1 MPQSSRS
8 SPATLT
14 PELKQV
20 ALAALNAY
28 IHAPA
33 GAEGRTP
40 IEIEVDG
47 DRQRVDVIEK
57 ILTPL
62 LASYLA
68 KQVSAADFKRKVDGT
83 NKQNPLWG
91 FSGIKGQMFFNM
103 LMNTADDP
111 SECDN
116 QIRSAIREPVNEEE
130 AVTQIRNFRSYVE
143 RVGQR
148 FVAGGGD
155 ARGRPKP
162 SSILFFVSYFWQIQ
176 RRDVWPVYY
185 TNTVQVIEGMNL
197 WAVTGE
203 MGADYLAYKHLHET
217 LVDVF
222 SEVAGRPYS
231 LYDVE
236 HVFWFKG
243 GNMLDASSP
252 AEPAAILARPIAAIQ
267 TSNTGTSAQP
277 SVAQTPQSSVPPDSY
292 VPPIVSVIP
301 KLALNDPELQE
312 AARRSGTT
320 LERAFEKSINAAFT
334 VLGYETQLLG
344 QGMGRVPDGQA
355 IAVDESYA
363 LLWDAKARSDSYRM
377 GTDDRVI
384 RQYIDTQSR
393 SLKRGR
399 ALRNIY
405 YLIISSSF
413 SDEFDD
419 LIRTLKMETNVNE
432 VCLVEA
438 TALVA
443 IVDQKLRAPLAVNLG
458 SDGIQRLFSSSG
470 RITAS
475 DVLKN
480 LA

>member
-1 MPQSSRS
+1 MSQSTGNSRI
-8 SPATLT
+8 PLT
-14 PELKQV
+14 PELKEV
-20 ALAALNAY
+20 ALAALKAY
-28 IHAPA
+28 LNAPA
-33 GAEGRTP
+33 DAEGRTP
-40 IEIEVDG
+40 TDIEVEG
-47 DRQRVDVIEK
+47 DRHRVEVIEK

-62 LASYLA
+62 LAGYLA
-68 KQVSAADFKRKVDGT
+68 KEVSAADFKRKVDGT

-103 LMNTADDP
+103 LMNTADDA

-116 QIRSAIREPVNEEE
+116 QLRSAIREPANEED
-130 AVTQIRNFRSYVE
+130 AVTQLRNFRSYVE
-143 RVGQR
+143 RVGER

-162 SSILFFVSYFWQIQ
+162 SSVPFFVSYFWQIQ

-185 TNTVQVIEGMNL
+185 TNTVQVVEGMNL
-197 WAVTGE
+197 WAATGE
-203 MGADYLAYKHLHET
+203 TADDYLAYKRLHEI
-217 LVDVF
+217 LVNLF
-222 SEVAGRPYS
+222 SEAAGKPFS

-243 GNMLDASSP
+243 GKMLDASS
-252 AEPAAILARPIAAIQ
+252 AAAVASLTRPVPAIQ
-267 TSNTGTSAQP
+267 PSGAATSTQP
-277 SVAQTPQSSVPPDSY
+277 PLTQALQSSLHSDSY
-292 VPPIVSVIP
+292 VPPIVAVIP

-334 VLGYETQLLG
+334 VLGFETQLLG

-377 GTDDRVI
+377 GTDDRVM

-393 SLKRGR
+393 GLKRGR
-399 ALRNIY
+399 AVRNIY
-405 YLIISSSF
+405 YLIISSGF

-419 LIRTLKMETNVNE
+419 LIRTLKMETNVDE

-438 TALVA
+438 AALVA
-443 IVDQKLRAPLAVNLG
+443 IVDQKLRAPLSVNLG

-475 DVLKN
+475 DVLKH